1 MHELNLFQLVILPIG
16 LGLLGFVEPCSIG
29 SSLVFIKYVEGQ
41 SAATR
46 IAQVGVFALTR
57 ALFIGVLGAFVG
69 LIGTIFLS
77 LQKGAWLLLGV
88 LYIAVG
94 AFYAFGKAGFLMR
107 SFGPSLSRL
116 MGLRGS
122 IGLGL
127 LFGLNI
133 PACAAPLI
141 FALLG
146 AAALGGSGGGTVV
159 LGFVSLGL
167 FGLALFG
174 AAGSGRALAARAAPA
189 RPARRAVG
197 QGAHRDRPRP
207 DRTWSLVGVL
217 RLARRPGGLVMHER
231 DRAPPHGIVVRRPAR
246 QMGPTFWKIASAG
259 RGEEPASPI
268 DVYVGVAVM
277 DLGAENPH
285 ERL

>member
-1 MHELNLFQLVILPIG
+1 MSEFDLFQLVALPVG

-29 SSLVFIKYVEGQ
+29 SSMILVKVIEDQ

-57 ALFIGVLGAFVG
+57 ALLIGALGALAA
-69 LIGTIFLS
+69 LIGTVFLD
-77 LQKGAWLLLGV
+77 LQKGAWLLLGL

-116 MGLRGS
+116 VGLRGS

-146 AAALGGSGGGTVV
+146 ASALGSSGSGAVV
-159 LGFVSLGL
+159 LGFASLGL
-167 FGLALFG
+167 FGLALSAPLVLAVLWQRG
-174 AAGSGRALAARAAPA
+174 RRLLDWLAGLSIRVP
-189 RPARRAVG
+189 
-197 QGAHRDRPRP
+197 
-207 DRTWSLVGVL
+207 LVI
-217 RLARRPGGLVMHER
+217 GLVLI
-231 DRAPPHGIVVRRPAR
+231 GL
-246 QMGPTFWKIASAG
+246 GLWS
-259 RGEEPASPI
+259 
-268 DVYVGVAVM
+268 VYFGLFV
-277 DLGAENPH
+277 DLADWT
-285 ERL
+285 

>member
-1 MHELNLFQLVILPIG
+1 MSEFDLFQLVALPVG

-29 SSLVFIKYVEGQ
+29 SSMILVKVIEDQ
-41 SAATR
+41 SATTR

-57 ALFIGVLGAFVG
+57 ALLIGALGALAA
-69 LIGTIFLS
+69 LIGTVFLD
-77 LQKGAWLLLGV
+77 LQKGAWLLLGL

-107 SFGPSLSRL
+107 SFGPSLSQL
-116 MGLRGS
+116 AGLRGS

-146 AAALGGSGGGTVV
+146 AAALGSSGSGAVV

-167 FGLALFG
+167 FGLALSAPLVLAVLWQRG
-174 AAGSGRALAARAAPA
+174 RRLLDWLAGLSIRVP
-189 RPARRAVG
+189 
-197 QGAHRDRPRP
+197 
-207 DRTWSLVGVL
+207 LVI
-217 RLARRPGGLVMHER
+217 GLVLI
-231 DRAPPHGIVVRRPAR
+231 GL
-246 QMGPTFWKIASAG
+246 GLWS
-259 RGEEPASPI
+259 
-268 DVYVGVAVM
+268 VYFGLFV
-277 DLGAENPH
+277 DLADWT
-285 ERL
+285 

>member
-1 MHELNLFQLVILPIG
+1 MSEFDLFQLVALPVG

-29 SSLVFIKYVEGQ
+29 SSMILVKVIEDQ

-57 ALFIGVLGAFVG
+57 ALLIGALGALAA
-69 LIGTIFLS
+69 LIGTVFLD
-77 LQKGAWLLLGV
+77 LQKGAWLLLGL

-94 AFYAFGKAGFLMR
+94 TFYAVGKAGFLMR

-116 MGLRGS
+116 VGLRGS

-146 AAALGGSGGGTVV
+146 AAALGGSVGGTVA

-167 FGLALFG
+167 FGLALSAPLILAVFWER
-174 AAGSGRALAARAAPA
+174 GRRLL
-189 RPARRAVG
+189 
-197 QGAHRDRPRP
+197 D
-207 DRTWSLVGVL
+207 
-217 RLARRPGGLVMHER
+217 RLARLSVRVPIVIGLVLI
-231 DRAPPHGIVVRRPAR
+231 GL
-246 QMGPTFWKIASAG
+246 GLWS
-259 RGEEPASPI
+259 
-268 DVYVGVAVM
+268 VYFGLFV
-277 DLGAENPH
+277 DLADWT
-285 ERL
+285 

>member
-1 MHELNLFQLVILPIG
+1 MSEFDLFQLVALPVG

-29 SSLVFIKYVEGQ
+29 SSMILIKVIEDQ

-57 ALFIGVLGAFVG
+57 ALLIGALGALAA
-69 LIGTIFLS
+69 LIGTVFLD
-77 LQKGAWLLLGV
+77 LQKGAWLLLGL

-116 MGLRGS
+116 VGLRGS

-146 AAALGGSGGGTVV
+146 AAALGGSVGGTVA

-167 FGLALFG
+167 FGLALSAPLILAVFWER
-174 AAGSGRALAARAAPA
+174 GRRLL
-189 RPARRAVG
+189 
-197 QGAHRDRPRP
+197 D
-207 DRTWSLVGVL
+207 
-217 RLARRPGGLVMHER
+217 RLARLSVRVPIMIGLVLI
-231 DRAPPHGIVVRRPAR
+231 GL
-246 QMGPTFWKIASAG
+246 GLWS
-259 RGEEPASPI
+259 
-268 DVYVGVAVM
+268 VYFGLFV
-277 DLGAENPH
+277 DLADWT
-285 ERL
+285 

>member
-1 MHELNLFQLVILPIG
+1 MSELDLFQLVILPVG

-29 SSLVFIKYVEGQ
+29 SSMILVKVIEDQ

-57 ALFIGVLGAFVG
+57 ALLIGALGALAA
-69 LIGTIFLS
+69 LIGTILLD
-77 LQKGAWLLLGV
+77 LQKGAWLLLGL
-88 LYIAVG
+88 LYVAIG
-94 AFYAFGKAGFLMR
+94 TFYAVGKAGLLMR

-116 MGLRGS
+116 VGLRGS

-146 AAALGGSGGGTVV
+146 AAALGGSVGGTVA

-167 FGLALFG
+167 FGLALSAPLVLAVFWEP
-174 AAGSGRALAARAAPA
+174 GRRLL
-189 RPARRAVG
+189 
-197 QGAHRDRPRP
+197 D
-207 DRTWSLVGVL
+207 
-217 RLARRPGGLVMHER
+217 RLARLSVRVPMVIGLVLI
-231 DRAPPHGIVVRRPAR
+231 GL
-246 QMGPTFWKIASAG
+246 GLWS
-259 RGEEPASPI
+259 
-268 DVYVGVAVM
+268 VYFGLFV
-277 DLGAENPH
+277 DLADWT
-285 ERL
+285 